1 MKFIFKIFKLAFT
14 LFVSFIAFA
23 YIFSLKTNMSFE
35 NTVAYL
41 KHAGSEMLGFND
53 NVNITNDENTDELIL
68 VTSNNTHYYYDQLDD
83 NAKKIYIALENNID
97 NLKKDNYIIDF
108 STTFNALLNGSA
120 GSYKLNKAFQSAFD
134 AFFYDHPELFYLD
147 LNKFSFNTK
156 CITLGSLKTYTVE
169 IAPKENNYLND
180 SFSSEQEIEIAIKKV
195 ENIRDNIVSKVS
207 KKNTYDKIKYIH
219 DMLVNSIEYDSTK
232 ENIHNIYGALVENK
246 VVCEGYAKAFKYIMD
261 GLNIE
266 CILVSG
272 EAINSSNQRESHMW
286 NYVKLNDNWYGVD
299 VTWDDPII
307 IGGFSKNTLRHDYFL
322 KGYNAFYN
330 SHTPIGKISDTGIRF
345 NLPLLS
351 NKNYK

>member
-1 MKFIFKIFKLAFT
+1 MKFIFKIFKLILT
-14 LFVSFIAFA
+14 LFICFIAFA
-23 YIFSLKTNMSFE
+23 YVFSLKTNMSFE

-41 KHAGSEMLGFND
+41 KDAGIEMLGFND
-53 NVNITNDENTDELIL
+53 TVNINDNENNDDIIL
-68 VTSNNTHYYYDQLDD
+68 VTSNNNHYYYDQLD
-83 NAKKIYIALENNID
+83 NLARKIYISLENNID
-97 NLKKDNYIIDF
+97 NLKTDNYIIDF
-108 STTFNALLNGSA
+108 STTFNDLLNEPT

-147 LNKFSFNTK
+147 VNKFSFNTK
-156 CITLGSLKTYTVE
+156 CITLGLLKTYTVE
-169 IAPKENNYLND
+169 IAPKENNYLNN
-180 SFSSEQEIEIAIKKV
+180 SFSSEKEIEIAIKQV
-195 ENIRDNIVSKVS
+195 ENIKNDIINAVS
-207 KKNTYDKIKYIH
+207 KKNTYNKIKYIH

-246 VVCEGYAKAFKYIMD
+246 VVCEGYAKAFKYIID

-272 EAINSSNQRESHMW
+272 EAINSSNQKESHMW

-330 SHTPIGKISDTGIRF
+330 SHTPSGKISDIGIRF